1 MNGSQLRLLRQRA
14 GMTQQE
20 LADRWGLSRETIT
33 RYERGSLTIPKWVS
47 DAILQVTRGVTNGG
61 AN

>member
-1 MNGSQLRLLRQRA
+1 MTPILLRHLRKRC
-14 GMTQQE
+14 GLTQQE

-33 RYERGSLTIPKWVS
+33 RYETGALPMPDWVH
-47 DAILQVTRGVTNGG
+47 DAIMHLSRASTD

>member
-1 MNGSQLRLLRQRA
+1 MTGNQLRLLRQRA

-33 RYERGSLTIPKWVS
+33 RYETGALDIPGWIS
-47 DAILQVTRGVTNGG
+47 DAILTVCLEGR
-61 AN
+61 